1 MKFFLVGD
9 KIIEH
14 QPKKSSHK
22 TEGKFAAALN
32 VFFTILLH
40 YHDQKIIYKK
50 KTVNLFVQI
59 IALFGRKLDI
69 SQFDN
74 DK

>member
-1 MKFFLVGD
+1 LVGD
-9 KIIEH
+9 KIIEQ

-40 YHDQKIIYKK
+40 YHDQKIIKK
-50 KTVNLFVQI
+50 NRQPICTNNSIVWEKI
-59 IALFGRKLDI
+59 GH
-69 SQFDN
+69 
-74 DK
+74 